1 MGQFSRKE
9 NWGMNRVLTGI
20 RWQATLSP
28 ILALILNGLL
38 RFWPKPISIPQPSMP
53 EKHRWREAFRS
64 SRSDQLPPR
73 AQEQPHP
80 CAKPA
85 GHRAPDRGADIQ
97 HPHTATREIRPRG
110 RPSNPPQ
117 SRAPPKPESALPP
130 PRNRQHRQPRS
141 PITKRN
147 RPSKRNRSTPFAA
160 IA

>member
-1 MGQFSRKE
+1 
-9 NWGMNRVLTGI
+9 MNRGFTPDHENKI
-20 RWQATLSP
+20 RGQSP
-28 ILALILNGLL
+28 LLPIPALILNELL
-38 RFWPKPISIPQPSMP
+38 QFGSKPISIPRPSMP
-53 EKHRWREAFRS
+53 EKHRWREAFGS
-64 SRSDQLPPR
+64 SLSDQLPPR

-97 HPHTATREIRPRG
+97 HPHTATRELRPRV

-117 SRAPPKPESALPP
+117 SRDPPNSEFAPQL
-130 PRNRQHRQPRS
+130 PRNRQRRQPRS

-147 RPSKRNRSTPFAA
+147 RPSKQNRLTPFAA